1 MAKKCGFTGKKCMK
15 HDCMFYEQYR
25 GVNRVTGK
33 DEDTWA
39 CSQVMI
45 PVMLLENSKQL
56 RSVSASLESMRNV
69 TVEKLD
75 EAMNNMPQEV
85 VQTPRQALK

>member
-15 HDCMFYEQYR
+15 HACMFYEQYR
-25 GVNRVTGK
+25 GVNPATGK